1 MPGYRV
7 CFMNEIP
14 RNDKL
19 FRCCQRSLMI
29 RSAPDAERAVEAAKQ
44 QFAKLEGIHDWKI
57 HAAWIEVEQIEYET
71 GPPDPIADRRA
82 AACHRKNALSRIGPD
97 HEKYVRHCEES
108 EPGHAS
114 AECHRERGL
123 PMHARP

>member
-44 QFAKLEGIHDWKI
+44 QFAKLERIHDWKI
-57 HAAWIEVEQIEYET
+57 HAALIEVEQIECET
-71 GPPDPIADRRA
+71 GPGSDRRSSG
-82 AACHRKNALSRIGPD
+82 RRLSQ
-97 HEKYVRHCEES
+97 EKCPLQDRTRS
-108 EPGHAS
+108 
-114 AECHRERGL
+114 
-123 PMHARP
+123 